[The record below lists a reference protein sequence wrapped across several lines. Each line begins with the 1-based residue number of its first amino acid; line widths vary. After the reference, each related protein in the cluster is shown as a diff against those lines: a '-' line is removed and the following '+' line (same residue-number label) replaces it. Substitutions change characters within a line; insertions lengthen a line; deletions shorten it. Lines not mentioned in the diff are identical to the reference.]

1 MKTLM
6 RPDPREELDLTK
18 RVVDR
23 DTTWYPSNPLMGH
36 SAASPSEPLLFHVEG
51 MA

>member
-1 MKTLM
+1 M

-36 SAASPSEPLLFHVEG
+36 SAASPSEPLLFHVER